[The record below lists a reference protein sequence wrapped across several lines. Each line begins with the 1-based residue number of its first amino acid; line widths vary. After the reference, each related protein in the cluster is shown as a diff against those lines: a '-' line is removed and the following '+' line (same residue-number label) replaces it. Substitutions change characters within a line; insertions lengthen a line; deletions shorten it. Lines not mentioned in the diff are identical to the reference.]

1 LRVHQ
6 KASMIPRTRVSSLRR
21 SNDNDGDDD
30 DRMGPPAVRRAP
42 KQSSPSGHEESSAP
56 AAATAISCS
65 TAGGAVP
72 GMLESLARSNAAAAF
87 VPPMSYVEIPHAFSS
102 SLSSSLGDGSSSSSG
117 SNNNNNNIAAT
128 AVNHHHPMGTPPRS
142 IRPAATEEPV
152 VNAMTSFRLKPRGG
166 MAKPSPIVPDVLA
179 RGRKRSAPSVI
190 QVSSPPRCAKSAA
203 SSEDGSFASNGSSP
217 RTPQEEEDDASASLK
232 QSSPMLSHQH
242 YPTAPKSPMVS
253 LSFQGLSLHSPHQQ
267 QPYGAAPSTDTTATT
282 ALSLPKPPP
291 IIRDTSNGTPTSFVS
306 GFSKIHSPGDFAKMP
321 SQDPTEVGSSFRRFR
336 SSSFDTVG
344 DQSSIYQP
352 PHARCNVDASSV
364 GSAPKLVPLTVLTHG
379 LKQMGSSYNNNTNHK
394 PPLHLV
400 QPQPPLLAPGVGCCL
415 MHSVDREGDD
425 NGKDQGVKT
434 PKPPPQQHPLDT
446 RNTNGM
452 DATDKQEEATETAS
466 RNSARSASSH
476 ASPRSIKLT
485 PLPRITLTPR
495 SSGGHTTS
503 SGALPRFPMPNDR
516 DDIDYIG
523 GGGTFMVESPSP
535 RQFPPPF
542 LDVSC
547 LSEASGVLNDSRS
560 LDLSVDEDPMAYK
573 VGESVEED
581 EQSPSKESYIPFP
594 DWAYAPPPSS
604 ATTSTSP
611 ASGQH
616 SMAYKQR
623 EPNCPNNSI
632 PRPHWGGGHSSVIA
646 TPGSQ
651 ATGQSSNEEAK
662 ANRPKARSVLFPTFS
677 PHHQQ
682 RALNEIVV
690 QTGSC
695 RNIDFDSLSD
705 DEDDDEFLLASP
717 SVIAQEKMKLQP
729 GELSRQP
736 KLPRLPPSYD
746 SSNAIGGE
754 LENNRRRTSMT
765 SLASSSASLQGLDL
779 ASSST
784 SLRGMEFTPSCSSL
798 RGLDLYQSSAS
809 LRGLEAVGESQFG
822 PTLPWQQQGGLKR
835 EESNVSIGLTLEPF
849 LSSTGDLQ
857 SAPAEGRDLVTPPAM
872 AAALAGPP
880 PISPRFGSSP
890 NDSLSK
896 NDSPSLLFVR

>member
-1 LRVHQ
+1 
-6 KASMIPRTRVSSLRR
+6 
-21 SNDNDGDDD
+21 
-30 DRMGPPAVRRAP
+30 
-42 KQSSPSGHEESSAP
+42 
-56 AAATAISCS
+56 
-65 TAGGAVP
+65 
-72 GMLESLARSNAAAAF
+72 MLESLARSNAAAAF
-87 VPPMSYVEIPHAFSS
+87 VPPMSYVEIPNAFSS
-102 SLSSSLGDGSSSSSG
+102 SLSSSLGDGSSSSG
-117 SNNNNNNIAAT
+117 SNNNNAAT
-128 AVNHHHPMGTPPRS
+128 AVSHHPPMGTPPRS
-142 IRPAATEEPV
+142 IRPAAAEEPV
-152 VNAMTSFRLKPRGG
+152 TNNMTSFRLKPRGG

-190 QVSSPPRCAKSAA
+190 QVSSPPRGAKSAA
-203 SSEDGSFASNGSSP
+203 SSEDSSSASIGSSP
-217 RTPQEEEDDASASLK
+217 RSPQEEEDDASASLK
-232 QSSPMLSHQH
+232 QSSSMPAHQH

-253 LSFQGLSLHSPHQQ
+253 LSFQGLSLHSPHQK
-267 QPYGAAPSTDTTATT
+267 QPHGAAPSTGTTAST
-282 ALSLPKPPP
+282 AVSIPKPPP
-291 IIRDTSNGTPTSFVS
+291 IIRDTSNGTPTSFVR
-306 GFSKIHSPGDFAKMP
+306 GFPKIHSPGDFAKLP

-344 DQSSIYQP
+344 DQSSIHQP

-400 QPQPPLLAPGVGCCL
+400 QPQPSLLAPGVGSCL
-415 MHSVDREGDD
+415 MHSVDRESDD

-434 PKPPPQQHPLDT
+434 PKPPPQQQPLDT
-446 RNTNGM
+446 TYRM

-466 RNSARSASSH
+466 RNSARSASSY

-523 GGGTFMVESPSP
+523 GGETFMVEPPSP

-611 ASGQH
+611 ASGQY
-616 SMAYKQR
+616 SMSYKQR

-632 PRPHWGGGHSSVIA
+632 SRPHWGGGYSSVIA

-651 ATGQSSNEEAK
+651 ATGQKSNEEAK
-662 ANRPKARSVLFPTFS
+662 ANRPKAQSVLFPTF
-677 PHHQQ
+677 PPQHQQ
-682 RALNEIVV
+682 RALNEIFV
-690 QTGSC
+690 QEKSC

-717 SVIAQEKMKLQP
+717 SVIAQEKMKPQL

-746 SSNAIGGE
+746 SSSAIGGE

-822 PTLPWQQQGGLKR
+822 PGLPWQQQGGLKR